1 MPFYIYKC
9 ENDHYQDEYR
19 SFEDKYAPVTCSACG
34 LSMKSVPARPPVKP
48 DPHEKKS
55 EIKIKYKYGRPK
67 NVYHFRDAYC
77 YDCDMRILVDCTDEN
92 KEYSKEAAF
101 CEECGGKNIEID
113 VPIPSIDRFGER
125 FPYYDRGLGM
135 WLQSK
140 KHRRE
145 MCKKLGVEPIEGNLD
160 FSPEVSQIE
169 KKQQEDKKVVED
181 LNDRLKNH
189 PGFAE
194 YRRMKDR
201 GYKPKF
207 KHRKQ
212 RS

>member
-9 ENDHYQDEYR
+9 ENDHYQDEFR
-19 SFEDKYAPVTCSACG
+19 SFSDKHLLVECSACE
-34 LSMKSVPARPPVKP
+34 LQMKSVPARPPVIH
-48 DPHEKKS
+48 DPSEKTN
-55 EIKIKYKYGRPK
+55 EIKIKYRYGRPK
-67 NVYHFRDAYC
+67 NIYHFRDAYC
-77 YDCDMRILVDCTDEN
+77 YDCDKRILVDCTDSN
-92 KEYSKEAAF
+92 KEYSNAAAF
-101 CEECGGKNIEID
+101 CEECDGKNIEID

-140 KHRRE
+140 SHRKE
-145 MCKKLGVEPIEGNLD
+145 MCKKLGVEPIEGDLD
-160 FSPEVSQIE
+160 FSPEVGQIE
-169 KKQQEDKKVVED
+169 KKQQEDKQVVAD
-181 LNDRLKNH
+181 LNDRMKNH

-194 YRRMKDR
+194 YRRMKDK

>member
-1 MPFYIYKC
+1 
-9 ENDHYQDEYR
+9 
-19 SFEDKYAPVTCSACG
+19 
-34 LSMKSVPARPPVKP
+34 
-48 DPHEKKS
+48 
-55 EIKIKYKYGRPK
+55 
-67 NVYHFRDAYC
+67 
-77 YDCDMRILVDCTDEN
+77 
-92 KEYSKEAAF
+92 
-101 CEECGGKNIEID
+101 
-113 VPIPSIDRFGER
+113 
-125 FPYYDRGLGM
+125 
-135 WLQSK
+135 
-140 KHRRE
+140 
-145 MCKKLGVEPIEGNLD
+145 MCKKLGVEPIEGDLD

-189 PGFAE
+189 TGFAE